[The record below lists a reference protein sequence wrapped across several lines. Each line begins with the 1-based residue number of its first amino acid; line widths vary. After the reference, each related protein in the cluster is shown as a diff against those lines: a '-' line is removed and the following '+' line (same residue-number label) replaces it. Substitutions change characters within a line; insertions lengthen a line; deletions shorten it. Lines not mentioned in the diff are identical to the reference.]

1 MFRFPLP
8 PAPPVLQAGIWASA
22 LLLSGGCNA
31 ASLKAAALH
40 WQVPPPPAVSAAAP
54 VLWVALAA
62 QLQPPTPLRLRSATG
77 NLRLETSRGE
87 RFGAPEFLLQ
97 WRSVPLA
104 EPLTLRRQVWG
115 PFASY

>member
-1 MFRFPLP
+1 MFRFPIP

-62 QLQPPTPLRLRSATG
+62 QLQPPTPLRLRGAALG
-77 NLRLETSRGE
+77 GE
-87 RFGAPEFLLQ
+87 RVDATLGL
-97 WRSVPLA
+97 V
-104 EPLTLRRQVWG
+104 LRRV
-115 PFASY
+115 AA